1 MQRRRPPA
9 LPERLPVRRIQRSLL
24 LCGLLP
30 AALCAPASHAQP
42 VGRRAATLESLTS
55 RPLFF
60 HGTDVIVRADVEADG
75 VLAYLVGDGNV
86 RLLAL
91 DVTPPPAGT
100 RERTEATGTFYDVGR
115 LEPADPRV
123 ANLPFDRLSMS
134 LLGKAWPGVGE
145 LPVLVASSAR
155 VVADDG
161 PGRASLRALALDPAA
176 HLGEAVTVSGRFRG
190 RNLYGDLP
198 ASPGQSRWDFVLAA
212 VDAAVWVAGREPK
225 GDGFELDVQARIDT
239 GRWLEVTGR
248 VALHEGMVVID
259 ATGIALAD
267 PPADREPLAP
277 VRARQGPPPEV
288 IFSAPLQDDVDVP
301 RDTTVRIQFSRDM
314 DPDSFDARVAVSYGG
329 PAPPGAGAG
338 GGAADAIGFEAAYR
352 PRNRVLEIRFDAELQ
367 QFRTLDVRLLDGI
380 TATDGMPLAAW
391 TLSFFVGG

>member
-1 MQRRRPPA
+1 MQRRLPPA
-9 LPERLPVRRIQRSLL
+9 WLERLPVQLIQRSLL
-24 LCGLLP
+24 ICALLP
-30 AALCAPASHAQP
+30 AVLYMPEPGHAQP
-42 VGRRAATLESLTS
+42 AGRRVATLESLTS

-60 HGTDVIVRADVEADG
+60 HGTDVIVQADVEADG
-75 VLAYLVGDGNV
+75 VLAYLVDERGV

-100 RERTEATGTFYDVGR
+100 RERLEATGTFYDVGR
-115 LEPADPRV
+115 LEPTDPRV
-123 ANLPFDRLSMS
+123 SNLPFDRLATS

-145 LPVLVASSAR
+145 LPVLVASSTR
-155 VVADDG
+155 VVAGSG
-161 PGRASLRALALDPAA
+161 PGGASLRTLALDPDA
-176 HLGEAVTVSGRFRG
+176 HVGAAVTVSGRFRG

-198 ASPGQSRWDFVLAA
+198 GSPGKSRWDFVLAS

-239 GRWLEVTGR
+239 GRWLEVTGA

-259 ATGIALAD
+259 ATDIALAD
-267 PPADREPLAP
+267 PPSDRAPITP
-277 VRARQGPPPEV
+277 VRPRQGPPPEV

-314 DPDSFDARVAVSYGG
+314 DPDSFDNRVTVSYGS
-329 PAPPGAGAG
+329 PAAAGAQAG
-338 GGAADAIGFEAAYR
+338 DADAIGFEAAYR
-352 PRNRVLEIRFDAELQ
+352 PRNRVFEIRFDAELQ
-367 QFRTLDVRLLDGI
+367 PFRMIDVRLLDGI
-380 TATDGMPLAAW
+380 TSTDDVALPAW